1 MDSTK
6 DQKFDIEIV
15 CSMLIEGAKWKDI
28 ALKFAIPLSTLYDSI
43 TRSSEFSARVREAK
57 DISADS
63 YAELAEYVLQNAISD
78 GVEIQRAR
86 ELAQHYRWMA
96 GKRSPKRYGDKLQ
109 TEHSGEIK
117 IENITGMEV
126 K

>member
-1 MDSTK
+1 MDSTES
-6 DQKFDIEIV
+6 QKFDIDVV
-15 CSMLIEGAKWKDI
+15 CSMLVEGAKWKDI
-28 ALKFAIPLSTLYDSI
+28 ASIFSIPLSTLYDSI
-43 TRSSEFSARVREAK
+43 TRSSEFSARVRESK

-63 YAELAEYVLQNAISD
+63 YAEMAESVLQNAISD

-96 GKRSPKRYGDKLQ
+96 GKRSPKRYGESTKM
-109 TEHSGEIK
+109 EHSGEIK
-117 IENITGMEV
+117 IENITGMVV